1 MRPQYTLVPGLVIK
15 REPFQETRLREQ
27 ERLVLP
33 DAAPQPHETA
43 RPAVCAG
50 GVDAGS
56 EVTVA
61 RLERALQ
68 TVAVLLIE
76 DEVYLPIFERL
87 EKELTEARKTA
98 DTLDRARRIARASR
112 AHKAA
117 R

>member
-1 MRPQYTLVPGLVIK
+1 M
-15 REPFQETRLREQ
+15 
-27 ERLVLP
+27 P
-33 DAAPQPHETA
+33 DAAPQPQAQA
-43 RPAVCAG
+43 RPAPCAG
-50 GVDAGS
+50 GVDAGG

-87 EKELTEARKTA
+87 ETELIDARRTA
-98 DTLDRARRIARASR
+98 DTLERARSIARRSR
-112 AHKAA
+112 AQSAA